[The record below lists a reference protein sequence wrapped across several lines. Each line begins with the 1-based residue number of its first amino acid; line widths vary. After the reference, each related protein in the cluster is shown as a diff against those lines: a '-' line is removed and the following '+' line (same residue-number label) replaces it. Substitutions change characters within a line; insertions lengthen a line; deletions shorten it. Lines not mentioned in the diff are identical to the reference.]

1 MAHPAKA
8 YIKKLKEAYRNKTL
22 VPFVGAGLSIPLNQP
37 GWGKLLEK
45 ISKEFDYE
53 DLDQKRTEIE
63 ELIEANQYLDAVDL
77 IKKAGISEIDLKNA
91 ISQLIFEY
99 KEENPSEIDN
109 LYQDLADLNCTKYLT
124 TNYDNYLS
132 DYLGK
137 SPKSLSR
144 LSKEY
149 INDIDGPIY
158 KSEVYNLHGDYTQ
171 PSTILLSRESYD
183 KLYKE
188 NEDFTKVL
196 EHFRK
201 KYTLLFIG
209 FSLQDKYIKEV
220 LEAGDRLRARHF
232 ILVADIS
239 KKRRKELEE
248 KYDVKIIKYSVEDN
262 EHTAAIRE
270 ILNEIKYVKDDNE
283 DESTPLKS
291 INRGNNLGLQ
301 SQTETF
307 THFSPLLKENNNGD
321 LKESKIYEQ
330 IKEIKKLQDKGYLDK
345 AAAEYNKILQQN
357 ITSPLNPADQVT
369 IITELLS
376 IYILIRD
383 YSAAEALI
391 DSGLKISKT
400 RDNIELLSY
409 IIDFYF
415 NTADYQKAFET
426 AQKWYKIMP
435 DDPIAYSFKIYTE
448 IIYHDKGYS
457 YLLDKL
463 IDEDHKII
471 MEVNDQ
477 NEKECIYRL
486 AGEIALYYNNF
497 DEAISLLRQA
507 YEIDENIYNLEDLAI
522 ASYFKAVDPAVDGNK
537 IKIAEINIKMLN
549 KALEYFEVAFSTAKE
564 NIIKGV
570 YSRLAVFYLRALFYL
585 RKIVKFD
592 QSYNELIEYCSDD
605 LDEIQRLKAINDL
618 FLNKIDWNLVNSL
631 KDIDRAL
638 ILTEWYSRQKNYKKA
653 LKKIKPLADKYI
665 AENEQIIL
673 QFLVTLFN
681 ADKKSLFNRYFE
693 QYQKH
698 WSASSNLSLME
709 SHHAE
714 INGNLD
720 QAEKIH
726 IEIIR
731 ESQTA
736 ISYNHLFSFYKSHNR
751 VQRIEKVYAKLLE
764 NNLELVK
771 QEPEGFFS
779 TYYQHLMSLNKV
791 KAAYNLFEKAKK
803 HIPDSNVLKFMEV
816 EIKIKLS
823 DFSNLSEIALELYE
837 KYKDYKES
845 VFAYYAAVAYLHY
858 NEFEEARY
866 YLNLYKN
873 NGCIDQKSLKLAEK
887 LENRLDILQQNK
899 ETLQV
904 QSLNYI
910 RKIALKTEAR
920 SKVIK
925 IPKSEDLIIDL
936 PSLYLIFY
944 LNKEKWLLDNPQ
956 VIVSFTTV
964 DRLQQLYCDTGDP
977 LFIKIIE
984 FLRNNKNI
992 EITSPSLEDAINIR
1006 ELHSPE
1012 FIDFYDSL
1020 SLAVENSCA
1029 FATSYFLP
1037 LGKQNN
1043 SPYYLPEGFK
1053 TIKFID
1059 GELEV
1064 YTG

>member
-1 MAHPAKA
+1 MAHPAKS
-8 YIKKLKEAYRNKTL
+8 YLKKLKEAYRNKTL

-53 DLDQKRTEIE
+53 DLEQKRTEIE
-63 ELIEANQYLDAVDL
+63 ELIETNQYLDAVDL
-77 IKKAGISEIDLKNA
+77 IKKAGISEMDLKSA
-91 ISQLIFEY
+91 ISQLIYEY
-99 KEENPSEIDN
+99 KEETPSEIDN

-137 SPKSLSR
+137 SPKSLSH

-158 KSEVYNLHGDYTQ
+158 KSDVYNLHGDYTQ

-183 KLYKE
+183 KLYKD
-188 NEDFTKVL
+188 NEDFRKVL

-209 FSLQDKYIKEV
+209 FSLQDEYIKEV
-220 LEAGDRLRARHF
+220 LKAGDKLRARHF
-232 ILVADIS
+232 ILVSDIS

-262 EHTAAIRE
+262 NHTAAIRE
-270 ILNEIKYVKDDNE
+270 ILNEIKYVEDDNE
-283 DESTPLKS
+283 NESTPLKS
-291 INRGNNLGLQ
+291 VSGNNKIGLQ
-301 SQTETF
+301 SQPGIATQL
-307 THFSPLLKENNNGD
+307 SPLLKKNNNEK
-321 LKESKIYEQ
+321 LKKSKVYEQ
-330 IKEIKKLQDKGYLDK
+330 IKEIKKLQEKGYLDK

-357 ITSPLNPADQVT
+357 ITSPMNPEAQVK

-426 AQKWYKIMP
+426 AQKWYKNMP
-435 DDPIAYSFKIYTE
+435 DDPLVYSFKLYTE

-457 YLLDKL
+457 YLVDKL
-463 IDEDHKII
+463 IDENYTII
-471 MEVNDQ
+471 MEVKNQ
-477 NEKECIYRL
+477 NEKQFIYRL

-497 DEAISLLRQA
+497 DEAINLLRQA
-507 YEIDENIYNLEDLAI
+507 YEIKENIYNLEDLAI
-522 ASYFKAVDPAVDGNK
+522 ASYFKAVEPANDGSE
-537 IKIAEINIKMLN
+537 IKIAEINIKKLN

-564 NIIKGV
+564 NIIRGV
-570 YSRLAVFYLRALFYL
+570 YSRLAALYLRTLFYL

-592 QSYNELIEYCSDD
+592 QSYQQLIEYCSDD
-605 LDEIQRLKAINDL
+605 LDEIRRLKAINDL
-618 FLNKIDWNLVNSL
+618 FLNKIDWELVNSL

-653 LKKIKPLADKYI
+653 LKKIKPLAKKYI

-673 QFLVTLFN
+673 QFLLTLFN
-681 ADKKSLFNRYFE
+681 ADKKSLFNQYFE
-693 QYQKH
+693 QYKKH
-698 WSASSNLSLME
+698 WSASSNLRLIE

-714 INGNLD
+714 INGNLE
-720 QAEKIH
+720 QAEKILN
-726 IEIIR
+726 EII
-731 ESQTA
+731 EKSQTA
-736 ISYNHLFSFYKSHNR
+736 INYNHLFSFYKSHNQ
-751 VQRIEKVYAKLLE
+751 VQRIEKVYAELLE
-764 NNLELVK
+764 NNFELVN

-779 TYYQHLMSLNKV
+779 TYYQHLMSLNKI
-791 KAAYNLFEKAKK
+791 KAAYNLFQKAKK

-823 DFSNLSEIALELYE
+823 DFTNLAETALEIYE
-837 KYKDYKES
+837 KYKDYGES

-873 NGCIDQKSLKLAEK
+873 NGYIDQKSLELVER

-899 ETLQV
+899 KTTYD
-904 QSLNYI
+904 QSSNYI
-910 RKIALKTEAR
+910 RKIALKTKAK
-920 SKVIK
+920 SKAIK
-925 IPKSEDLIIDL
+925 IPKNEDLIIDA
-936 PSLYLIFY
+936 PSLYLLFY
-944 LNKEKWLLDNPQ
+944 LNKEKWLLGNPK

-964 DRLQQLYCDTGDP
+964 DRLQQLYYDTGDSI
-977 LFIKIIE
+977 FIKIIE
-984 FLRNNKNI
+984 FLRDNKNI
-992 EITSPSLEDAINIR
+992 EITAPSIKDAINNR
-1006 ELHSPE
+1006 ELYSPE
-1012 FIDFYDSL
+1012 FMDFYDSL
-1020 SLAVENSCA
+1020 SLAVEQNCF
-1029 FATSYFLP
+1029 FAISYFLP
-1037 LGKQNN
+1037 VGKQNE
-1043 SPYYLPEGFK
+1043 SPFYLPKGFK
-1053 TIKFID
+1053 TIKFVGGKINI
-1059 GELEV
+1059 